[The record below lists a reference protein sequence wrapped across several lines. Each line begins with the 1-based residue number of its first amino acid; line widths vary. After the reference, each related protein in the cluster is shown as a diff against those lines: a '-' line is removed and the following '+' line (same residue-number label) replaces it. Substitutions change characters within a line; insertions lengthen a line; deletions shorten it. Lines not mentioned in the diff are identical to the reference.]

1 MTTGTDSGEARPQHL
16 RIDEC
21 AVVSDDVGELSPV
34 AICLWAF
41 QFEPNVAANQKG
53 RQMVARLRCK
63 RSRCVE
69 PKSQFRS
76 VDAEEAHAPDAG
88 DDDGV
93 SVNHVLDG

>member
-1 MTTGTDSGEARPQHL
+1 MTTGTNSGEARPQHL

-21 AVVSDDVGELSPV
+21 AVVSNDVGELSTV
-34 AICLWAF
+34 AICSWAL

-63 RSRCVE
+63 GSGCVE

-76 VDAEEAHAPDAG
+76 VDAEEAHAANAS

-93 SVNHVLDG
+93 SINHVLDG